1 MPADDY
7 ALFATDYHWFFD
19 DVALR
24 LGSDVPGVR
33 AALSRLPAGSRVLDA
48 ACGIAIDAAWL
59 ERQGHAVAAADASGP
74 MVAVAR
80 DRLATTDGVADVDLV
95 HCTWDQLAEHFELA
109 SFDLVLCA
117 GSAIAHTHDADSMD
131 AALGAFRS
139 MLRPGGVLVADT
151 HDWEVVF
158 ASGGA
163 RAVDPIVVER
173 DGIRCVRT
181 FSWQLPDRPGTP
193 AIFEPAVI
201 LLDGDRATMRS
212 YPIRLWPFTRAELR
226 ERLAGA
232 GFERIGLD
240 AMPGDDRYTALAHA
254 PA

>member
-1 MPADDY
+1 MLADDY
-7 ALFATDYHWFFD
+7 ASFATDYHWFFD

-33 AALSRLPAGSRVLDA
+33 AALSRLPQGSRVLDA
-48 ACGIAIDAAWL
+48 ACGIAVDAAWL
-59 ERQGHAVAAADASGP
+59 DRQGHVVAAADASGP
-74 MVAVAR
+74 MVDVAR
-80 DRLATTDGVADVDLV
+80 ERLATTGVTDIDLV
-95 HCTWDQLAEHFELA
+95 HCTWDQLAEHFEPA

-139 MLRPGGVLVADT
+139 MLRPGGVLAVDT
-151 HDWEVVF
+151 HDWELVL
-158 ASGGA
+158 AGGNTST
-163 RAVDPIVVER
+163 VDPFVVDR
-173 DGIRCVRT
+173 DGLRCVRS
-181 FSWQLPDRPGTP
+181 FRWHLPDRAGAP
-193 AIFEPAVI
+193 AIFEPSVI